1 MNNRV
6 RWVKSDNGNVDDS
19 ASDAA
24 PTLARSPMTWER
36 ASKVLTDGRPEAA
49 DLDADDT
56 NPVPAL
62 TRQRARVDGTEEID
76 VNDVLEVAESQRPMI
91 AASATSEVSVDDVL
105 EEVAAPASERER
117 KTEPPSS
124 RSRKTEP
131 PSSRNRKTDPPS
143 SARLIPQ
150 SAAVPHWTDPSL
162 EIPRPA
168 PLPSTPPWVSDAR
181 ASDPRRETTIVG
193 FHARPAKPA
202 QSRAPWL
209 ALGAAAG
216 AVVAALIVVLILP
229 SSDSS
234 TVTAGST
241 ARVPT
246 FHGSV
251 VKHRVER
258 STGHGPVVPVF
269 AVSALP
275 R

>member
-6 RWVKSDNGNVDDS
+6 RWVKSDS
-19 ASDAA
+19 PETSDAA

-36 ASKVLTDGRPEAA
+36 ASKVLTDGRSPSEAA

-62 TRQRARVDGTEEID
+62 ARQRAQVDGTEEIVAD
-76 VNDVLEVAESQRPMI
+76 DVLEVAESRRPMI
-91 AASATSEVSVDDVL
+91 AAGATSEVSVDDVL
-105 EEVAAPASERER
+105 EEVATPVSERQ
-117 KTEPPSS
+117 
-124 RSRKTEP
+124 RKTEP
-131 PSSRNRKTDPPS
+131 PSSRNRKTEPPS
-143 SARLIPQ
+143 SARLIPHGGP
-150 SAAVPHWTDPSL
+150 APHWTDPPVERV

-168 PLPSTPPWVSDAR
+168 PLPSTPAWVTDAAR
-181 ASDPRRETTIVG
+181 AKDSRREQTVVG
-193 FHARPAKPA
+193 FQRPAKPA

-229 SSDSS
+229 ASDGNVAASSN
-234 TVTAGST
+234 AST

-246 FHGSV
+246 FHGSG

-258 STGHGPVVPVF
+258 SIGHGPVVPVF

-275 R
+275 QR

>member
-6 RWVKSDNGNVDDS
+6 RWVKNDNGNVDDS

-36 ASKVLTDGRPEAA
+36 ASKVLTDGRP

-62 TRQRARVDGTEEID
+62 SRQRMRVDGTEEID
-76 VNDVLEVAESQRPMI
+76 AGDVLEVAESQRSIVAPG
-91 AASATSEVSVDDVL
+91 ATSEVSVDDVL
-105 EEVAAPASERER
+105 EEVVSAPTSGRQT

-124 RSRKTEP
+124 RSRKTDP
-131 PSSRNRKTDPPS
+131 PSSRNRKTEPPS
-143 SARLIPQ
+143 SARLVPQ
-150 SAAVPHWTDPSL
+150 GVPVPHWTDPSL

-168 PLPSTPPWVSDAR
+168 PLPSVPFSALDPR
-181 ASDPRRETTIVG
+181 ANDPRREKTVVG
-193 FHARPAKPA
+193 FLPPRKPV

-209 ALGAAAG
+209 ALGVVVG
-216 AVVAALIVVLILP
+216 VVVVAILVMLILP
-229 SSDSS
+229 SDGG
-234 TVTAGST
+234 TATASAT
-241 ARVPT
+241 SARVPT
-246 FHGSV
+246 FHGSG

-258 STGHGPVVPVF
+258 SVGHGPVVPVF
-269 AVSALP
+269 SVNALP